1 MTRRGSGMTTKKVGN
16 DGRGSGMTTKKVRND
31 GRGSGMTEDKENKGY
46 DGGYDIY

>member
-1 MTRRGSGMTTKKVGN
+1 MTTKKVGN

>member
-1 MTRRGSGMTTKKVGN
+1 MTTKKVRN

>member
-16 DGRGSGMTTKKVRND
+16 DGRGSGMT
-31 GRGSGMTEDKENKGY
+31 EEKENKGY